1 MSNLFTRQFWT
12 ETIERAV
19 KTSAQFVIGAGIL
32 GEGVDLF
39 TVDLATVGG
48 FALTGTLL
56 SVLTSLASIG
66 IGSKGS
72 ASMAP
77 PTD

>member
-1 MSNLFTRQFWT
+1 MSDLFTKTFWM
-12 ETIERAV
+12 ETVERAI

-39 TVDLATVGG
+39 TVDLATLGG
-48 FALTGTLL
+48 FALTGAVL
-56 SVLTSLASIG
+56 SALTSLASIG

-72 ASMAP
+72 ASLVE
-77 PTD
+77 

>member
-1 MSNLFTRQFWT
+1 MLTWRFWR

-39 TVDLATVGG
+39 TVDLAAMGG
-48 FALTGTLL
+48 FALTGAVL
-56 SVLTSLASIG
+56 SLLTSIGTMRIGASN
-66 IGSKGS
+66 SPS
-72 ASMAP
+72 AIE
-77 PTD
+77 

>member
-1 MSNLFTRQFWT
+1 MLTWRFWR

-39 TVDLATVGG
+39 TLDFGTVLG
-48 FALTGTLL
+48 FALTGAVL
-56 SVLTSLASIG
+56 SLLTSVATMRVGASN
-66 IGSKGS
+66 SPS
-72 ASMAP
+72 AIE
-77 PTD
+77 

>member
-1 MSNLFTRQFWT
+1 MSDLFTKAFWS

-39 TVDLATVGG
+39 TLDWQTVLG
-48 FALTGTLL
+48 FALTGAVL

-72 ASMAP
+72 ASVVE
-77 PTD
+77 

>member
-1 MSNLFTRQFWT
+1 MSDLFTKTFWM
-12 ETIERAV
+12 ETIERAI

-39 TVDLATVGG
+39 TVDLAMLGG
-48 FALTGTLL
+48 FALTGAVL
-56 SVLTSLASIG
+56 SALTSLASIG

-72 ASMAP
+72 ASVVE
-77 PTD
+77 